1 MAEIKWKMIIQETIT
16 YFGILGAT
24 ILVWGIVSLGVSAV
38 VQGIIYKIKSSEK
51 LKTSKGLEKEK
62 EEHNERLRRSRLIDG
77 KEFLPFDA
85 IPRTHYRAEIKCNNC
100 SFYQEFSVS
109 KGTTQEDFKKTVDC
123 MRCDVKLD
131 YKI

>member
-1 MAEIKWKMIIQETIT
+1 MNQEQIKFLLIIGTT
-16 YFGILGAT
+16 V
-24 ILVWGIVSLGVSAV
+24 LVWGGVFLSMFTV
-38 VQGIIYKIKSSEK
+38 LEGLKSWIKEK
-51 LKTSKGLEKEK
+51 LKKKVAKSSKELQKES

-77 KEFLPFDA
+77 KEFLSFDV